1 MPPFPLLRL
10 PRLVLCEVFKSLNIE
25 EKIKLSICS
34 KKISF
39 QINND
44 RMYSQKV
51 IVSLDMINQGIRVH
65 SENDEDAFKV
75 FIDLDIRK
83 MNYSKQQFS
92 IACRTVKVMSTRK
105 KFKMYWKNYQEGF
118 LSVIRHLLKMFQCK
132 ISTSFDCHGSDIFQ
146 PTISTLFDLQLEF
159 KMLNICLKGSM
170 EENLLW
176 NQISSDLRR
185 VEYLTI
191 SSVPNPGFTP
201 VITSWPQQISIMNS
215 AWFTLESLLTC
226 TCNIIT
232 IGRSD
237 LENKDLDD
245 ILNNWKTGAFPNL
258 EYLYIKG
265 KNITNNGT
273 TILGRNLMEL
283 DGMIIQTD
291 NGSKKATIKLG
302 FPWAIEIYVT
312 PFE

>member
-1 MPPFPLLRL
+1 
-10 PRLVLCEVFKSLNIE
+10 
-25 EKIKLSICS
+25 
-34 KKISF
+34 
-39 QINND
+39 
-44 RMYSQKV
+44 
-51 IVSLDMINQGIRVH
+51 
-65 SENDEDAFKV
+65 
-75 FIDLDIRK
+75 
-83 MNYSKQQFS
+83 
-92 IACRTVKVMSTRK
+92 
-105 KFKMYWKNYQEGF
+105 
-118 LSVIRHLLKMFQCK
+118 
-132 ISTSFDCHGSDIFQ
+132 
-146 PTISTLFDLQLEF
+146 
-159 KMLNICLKGSM
+159 MLNICLKGSM

-245 ILNNWKTGAFPNL
+245 ILNNWKTGGFPNL

-273 TILGRNLMEL
+273 TILGRNLREL
-283 DGMIIQTD
+283 DGMIIQTND
-291 NGSKKATIKLG
+291 GSKKATIKLG